1 MNGECNYYNNL
12 ITMIN
17 ESLYNLTTI
26 NSQMSSL
33 LSKIQLVVLLISQFS
48 TVRRYGTP
56 PQSVDCLKD
65 LFTALFHESTSKKN
79 SKNIFLLD
87 IFSPGK

>member
-1 MNGECNYYNNL
+1 
-12 ITMIN
+12 MIN

-48 TVRRYGTP
+48 TVRSRYGTP

-65 LFTALFHESTSKKN
+65 LFTALFHEWTSKNN